1 MGAPEYTLPSL
12 SLEAAVKGSLSQG
25 VIPVVL
31 GRLYV
36 ERRSGL
42 LHLTRGEERRS
53 ARFRKG
59 HVVNADTS
67 AAEDHMGEVLVRNG
81 LLSPADLQRAS
92 GRVLK
97 ERKRLGLVLQ
107 ELKILDEHLL
117 EDALALHVREVL
129 RKAFAW
135 NDGEYSFEEAQKP
148 DAAFLEDATLR
159 VFTGELI
166 LEAAR
171 SVREC
176 AAVRQALGEPDRLVV
191 LSTDPVLRFQQITL
205 NAAENEVL
213 ARVDGTRTLRQL
225 VTAASLP
232 PEETERSLLGLM
244 CLGMVEHRPSG

>member
-1 MGAPEYTLPSL
+1 M
-12 SLEAAVKGSLSQG
+12 KGSLSQG

-36 ERRSGL
+36 ERLSGL

-92 GRVLK
+92 GRVVK
-97 ERKRLGLVLQ
+97 EGKRLGQVLQ

-129 RKAFAW
+129 RKVFAW
-135 NDGEYSFEEAQKP
+135 SDGEYAFEAQKP
-148 DAAFLEDATLR
+148 DAPLQEGATLR
-159 VFTGELI
+159 VFTGEVI

-171 SVREC
+171 GVRDG
-176 AAVRQALGEPDRLVV
+176 AAVRRALGDPGRLVV

-232 PEETERSLLGLM
+232 PEETERALLGLL
-244 CLGMVEHRPSG
+244 CVGMVEQRPD